1 MASYF
6 LIADFQ
12 PGIIALIVLAALL
25 FIGALI
31 FIFFKTK
38 CKTDKSEEKE
48 ANDVIAP
55 VAEETLEPAIENTE
69 ENEPVEEES
78 AEEPVTEVC
87 EESEPA
93 TEEEEICETPAEE
106 RADES
111 VQEEP
116 AEEIAKEP
124 ELTEDATAEESE
136 PVVDEPEEV
145 QAVAAEQPAEQ
156 PAEEPDEPDS
166 ADDDNDS
173 DEDEPV
179 RQVARTDGH
188 IRYIII
194 KYNKSH
200 TAKLIQSAD
209 GVKNYYSQI
218 KNELLSYKGVRS
230 RVSWKYESFSVG
242 RATIAK
248 LAVRGKNLSLFLA
261 LDPKNYVDTKYII
274 DDKSEVAAYEKTPL
288 LYRIKNDRRLNYSK
302 ELIAAVMDGREK
314 TEDYKETD
322 YAKEYPYEKIE
333 PLIERGLVKVLTEED
348 AQSGDVFKPRDM
360 VTATEV
366 NELLQ
371 DDIAV
376 ALIEESDEV
385 SDRTKQGIVNIDT
398 LSKHFADGETV
409 TLEEMKKRIPKFV
422 KSTTYVKVLA
432 RGALDKK
439 LTVIA
444 DSFSIEAAKMI
455 LLTGGNAVKKKNS

>member
-93 TEEEEICETPAEE
+93 SEKEEICETPAEE

-116 AEEIAKEP
+116 AEEITNEP
-124 ELTEDATAEESE
+124 ELTEDATVEEPE
-136 PVVDEPEEV
+136 PVVEEPEAV

-218 KNELLSYKGVRS
+218 KNELMSYKGVRS
-230 RVSWKYESFSVG
+230 RISWKYESFSVG
-242 RATIAK
+242 RATVAK

-302 ELIAAVMDGREK
+302 ELIAAVMSGREK
-314 TEDYKETD
+314 TEDYKETY

-455 LLTGGNAVKKKNS
+455 LLTGGNADKKKNS

>member
-1 MASYF
+1 MARYF
-6 LIADFQ
+6 LTADFQ

-25 FIGALI
+25 FIGALV
-31 FIFFKTK
+31 FIFFKTRPK
-38 CKTDKSEEKE
+38 AVKPEEKE
-48 ANDVIAP
+48 VEEPAPVEEEVPEPAIEDIAEP
-55 VAEETLEPAIENTE
+55 VAEEAAEEPAAEQIAEEEEQPVTE
-69 ENEPVEEES
+69 EIAEEEEQVIEEPSVTVAEEQQEATEEPEPVEEE
-78 AEEPVTEVC
+78 
-87 EESEPA
+87 
-93 TEEEEICETPAEE
+93 II
-106 RADES
+106 
-111 VQEEP
+111 Q
-116 AEEIAKEP
+116 EP
-124 ELTEDATAEESE
+124 EAAES
-136 PVVDEPEEV
+136 
-145 QAVAAEQPAEQ
+145 AAEQPAEQ
-156 PAEEPDEPDS
+156 PAEEADEPDS
-166 ADDDNDS
+166 ADDDNDA
-173 DEDEPV
+173 DEDAPV
-179 RQVARTDGH
+179 RSVTRTDGH

-230 RVSWKYESFSVG
+230 RISWKYESFSVG

-302 ELIAAVMDGREK
+302 ELIAVAMDGREK
-314 TEDYKETD
+314 TEDYKQTD

-376 ALIEESDEV
+376 ALIEESEEV

-432 RGALDKK
+432 RGTLDKK